1 MTGGAGFI
9 GSNMVEA
16 LLKLGAEVIVYDNLS
31 SGRYEFLKEF
41 EKYKGFKFIEGDLLN
56 LDKLSISMKRS
67 NADAVVHLA
76 ANPDIRLG
84 IKYTNL
90 DLRQGTIATYNVLEA
105 ARKSDVR
112 DILFS
117 SSSVVYGRASIKPTP
132 ENYGPLLPISL
143 YGAAKLAS
151 EGLITSFSNLFG
163 MRYYIYRFANVV
175 GKNGTHG
182 VIIDFVNKLRR
193 NKSMLEVLGDG
204 RQRKSYV
211 DVGDCVNAMLHV
223 YEKSNEKEN
232 VYNIAS
238 DDRITVREIAE
249 IVAGRVA
256 KGATI
261 VYTGTKEGWPGDV
274 TDTFLS
280 NKKLKSLGFRLKM
293 NSKQAVQNALELYIK
308 AQGTT

>member
-16 LLKLGAEVIVYDNLS
+16 LLKLGANVVAYDNLS

-56 LDKLSISMKRS
+56 LDKLSVSMKRS

-175 GKNGTHG
+175 GKNGT
-182 VIIDFVNKLRR
+182 
-193 NKSMLEVLGDG
+193 
-204 RQRKSYV
+204 
-211 DVGDCVNAMLHV
+211 
-223 YEKSNEKEN
+223 
-232 VYNIAS
+232 
-238 DDRITVREIAE
+238 
-249 IVAGRVA
+249 
-256 KGATI
+256 
-261 VYTGTKEGWPGDV
+261 
-274 TDTFLS
+274 
-280 NKKLKSLGFRLKM
+280 
-293 NSKQAVQNALELYIK
+293 
-308 AQGTT
+308 